1 MNQPFYVVIGETNV
15 ARSTCA
21 SLASRGLDVCHLA
34 APDDPELRRVLT
46 DDPAGVAILTHDDVA
61 ALRYALA
68 AAHIDPGLRIVVTIF
83 DRTIGDE
90 LTLLVPQCV
99 VTSPADLAAPVL
111 AGPCIAPGLAA
122 ARATDDGARSI
133 PDDPDRLAWSPLH
146 IPQPTRLRR
155 WFTQSISAMR
165 THDAGTRMLLWGLL
179 GLAAILAMDWLWL
192 TVGKGH
198 PIAPAFKEAVQVIA
212 TVGPSEP
219 THDDAYAVFSGLA
232 MLATTLLTA
241 MFTAGVVDRLLG
253 PRFSSLIGARVPP
266 RRDHVIV
273 VGLGQ
278 VGLRL
283 CLELRRLGV
292 QVLAVERDPQ
302 ARNLRLV
309 RSLGIPTIVGH
320 GTDRALLERASIHRA
335 LCLAAVGSDDRD
347 NIAVSV
353 AAHGVR
359 PGVRLVLRAGEQE
372 ALAETR
378 SLLPLG
384 TTRDVTVL
392 TATYVVAQL
401 LDVRAER
408 PIPIGH
414 RIYLDHDGV
423 FEPFPL
429 AARDQCGHI
438 PVARAMTP
446 VN

>member
-1 MNQPFYVVIGETNV
+1 MNRPFYVVIGETNV

-21 SLASRGLDVCHLA
+21 SLSSRGLGVRHLL
-34 APDDPELRRVLT
+34 APDDQDLRGVLV
-46 DDPAGVAILTHDDVA
+46 DGPAGVAILMHDDVA

-99 VTSPADLAAPVL
+99 VTSPADLAAPAL
-111 AGPCIAPGLAA
+111 AGPCVAPGIAA
-122 ARATDDGARSI
+122 ARATDAGSRGV

-146 IPQPTRLRR
+146 IALPTRLGRL
-155 WFTQSISAMR
+155 FTQSVGAMR
-165 THDAGTRMLLWGLL
+165 THDSGTRMLLWGLL
-179 GLAAILAMDWLWL
+179 GLAAILAVDWLWL

-198 PIAPAFKEAVQVIA
+198 SVAAAFKEAVQVIA
-212 TVGPSEP
+212 TVGPGAP
-219 THDDAYAVFSGLA
+219 TSDEGYAVFSGLA
-232 MLATTLLTA
+232 MLAATLLTA
-241 MFTAGVVDRLLG
+241 MVTAGVVDRLLG
-253 PRFSSLIGARVPP
+253 TRFAGLVGAWAPP

-283 CLELRRLGV
+283 CLELRKLGV
-292 QVLAVERDPQ
+292 PVLAVERDPQ

-309 RSLGIPTIVGH
+309 RSLGIPTIVGD
-320 GTDRALLERASIHRA
+320 GADRALLERASLHRA
-335 LCLAAVGSDDRD
+335 RCLAAVGSDDWD

-378 SLLPLG
+378 SLLRLG
-384 TTRDVTVL
+384 ITRDVTVL
-392 TATYVVAQL
+392 TATYAVAQL
-401 LDVRAER
+401 LDVSSER
-408 PIPIGH
+408 PIPIGDH
-414 RIYLDHDGV
+414 VYLDRGDT

-429 AARDQCGHI
+429 AGRELCGHLA
-438 PVARAMTP
+438 PARAATP
-446 VN
+446 VP